1 MVVIRVHSL
10 GQFDSKAERIY
21 KRMASQEGE
30 GRYLTV
36 FAGSMSCE
44 VVGLVLDPHR
54 IADQPVDLG
63 AIWPDTAAA
72 GTAY

>member
-1 MVVIRVHSL
+1 
-10 GQFDSKAERIY
+10 
-21 KRMASQEGE
+21 MASQEGE
-30 GRYLTV
+30 SRYLTV